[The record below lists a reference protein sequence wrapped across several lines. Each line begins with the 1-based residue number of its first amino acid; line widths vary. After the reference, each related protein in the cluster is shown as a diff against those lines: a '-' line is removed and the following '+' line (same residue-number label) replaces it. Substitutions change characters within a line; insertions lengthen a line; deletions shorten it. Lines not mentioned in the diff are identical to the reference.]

1 MHRPVVLRCTIP
13 GIAGGTRA
21 GVRPISAKPHGRP
34 YPDQSLELRLYLVSA
49 AFSGNSRYL
58 GSHAVKPA
66 GHSRVCAADL
76 AARPPVE
83 ILCQFD
89 PVAYGSLA
97 SPHRHRRHYR
107 GEPRL
112 SRHVRDRVRLFA
124 MDLELGGLHVPD
136 PACGKNLAR
145 LKGRAADLNERSRDH
160 IFRLDRYP
168 DPARRDRAALLSGL
182 QFRSPD
188 AHVERAL
195 AAMADMR
202 FLKADHQR
210 AKLRQTEP
218 LRHLAAQHPA
228 LGISSR
234 AAFAGD
240 DKHERQAVAAGA
252 LQETEQFAMGSGLRH
267 AVQVEPGIDLLP
279 PA

>member
-1 MHRPVVLRCTIP
+1 
-13 GIAGGTRA
+13 
-21 GVRPISAKPHGRP
+21 
-34 YPDQSLELRLYLVSA
+34 
-49 AFSGNSRYL
+49 
-58 GSHAVKPA
+58 
-66 GHSRVCAADL
+66 
-76 AARPPVE
+76 
-83 ILCQFD
+83 
-89 PVAYGSLA
+89 
-97 SPHRHRRHYR
+97 
-107 GEPRL
+107 
-112 SRHVRDRVRLFA
+112 

-160 IFRLDRYP
+160 TFRLDRYP
-168 DPARRDRAALLSGL
+168 DPARRDRAALLIGL

-210 AKLRQTEP
+210 AKLRETQP

-234 AAFAGD
+234 APFAGH
-240 DKHERQAVAAGA
+240 DKHEGQAATVGA
-252 LQETEQFAMGSGLRH
+252 LQETEQFGWGGR
-267 AVQVEPGIDLLP
+267 IR
-279 PA
+279 